1 MCVTCVEE
9 VRCVFVFV
17 HMGAFVAEISAVKP
31 ANTGLLRLIP
41 ILIPKSSDNN
51 IFADTHF
58 YKI

>member
-1 MCVTCVEE
+1 M
-9 VRCVFVFV
+9 FVFV
-17 HMGAFVAEISAVKP
+17 HMGEFVAEISAVKP